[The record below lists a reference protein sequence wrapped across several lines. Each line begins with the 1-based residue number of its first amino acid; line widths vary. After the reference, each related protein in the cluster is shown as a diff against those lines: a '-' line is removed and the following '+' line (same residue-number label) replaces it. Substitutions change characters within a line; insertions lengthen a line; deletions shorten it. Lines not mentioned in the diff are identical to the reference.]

1 MSEGPTHNR
10 PNIAAELRPYV
21 DKPDIDGLNEVAERL
36 LDAPPIP
43 RAGFRAELKAHLV
56 EREARGGATWRPKR
70 LGAAI
75 AAYAGGG
82 MTLLALA
89 ALGATGAGPLG

>member
-1 MSEGPTHNR
+1 MSDDQTPR
-10 PNIAAELRPYV
+10 RSYAAELRPYV
-21 DKPDIDGLNEVAERL
+21 DKPDIEAVNEVAERL